1 MQKAEFPMLKAE
13 IMIELMKKNAKT
25 DGKQGWHMKLNLGV
39 RAQASQIP
47 ITPNLEFLM
56 CRSCW

>member
-1 MQKAEFPMLKAE
+1 MLKAE

-56 CRSCW
+56 YRSCW